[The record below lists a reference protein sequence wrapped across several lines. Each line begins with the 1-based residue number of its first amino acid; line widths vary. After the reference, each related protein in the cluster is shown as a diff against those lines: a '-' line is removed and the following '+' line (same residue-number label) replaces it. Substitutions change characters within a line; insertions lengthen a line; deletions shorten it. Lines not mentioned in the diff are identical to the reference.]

1 MAKLHVF
8 ETPPSISQVTL
19 SEIEE
24 KKKFVNA
31 LRREAKNH
39 FKSPIP
45 KGTNVK
51 LIIEY
56 SRCRR
61 NYDGVNIVGGIANSL
76 EGIVYLNDRQ
86 ITEIYYSEKKGK
98 VEEYWI
104 EITEIK

>member
-1 MAKLHVF
+1 MAKLHIC
-8 ETPPSISQVTL
+8 ETPPSISQVTP

-24 KKKFVNA
+24 KEKFASA
-31 LRREAKNH
+31 LQREGKNH

-61 NYDGVNIVGGIANSL
+61 NYDGVNIVGGIANAL
-76 EGIVYLNDRQ
+76 EGIAYLNDRQ
-86 ITEIYYSEKKGK
+86 ITEIHYSEKRGK